1 MNVKALKRKWDR
13 RERAKEEGRTTAGE
27 RASGG
32 GGGALDLPVDEKR
45 KEDRTRE
52 REMLGK
58 GEERDQ
64 DHLFHP
70 PSTLSGLNS
79 M

>member
-1 MNVKALKRKWDR
+1 MGQKRKG
-13 RERAKEEGRTTAGE
+13 EGGGTDGR
-27 RASGG
+27 RASKG

-45 KEDRTRE
+45 KEDRTQE